1 MSRWRRA
8 LARHLSLFDED
19 RAMPLIIRRSPKTRR
34 MIVAGFVTL

>member
-19 RAMPLIIRRSPKTRR
+19 RAVPLIIRRRQETRPT
-34 MIVAGFVTL
+34 IVAGFVTL